1 MTSQYILWFLQ
12 RIAKLLKHNFTQS
25 HMKDNTSMSI
35 PQNMGKYSM
44 LMPIKIF
51 LNSSEIFHITIP
63 DWSEI
68 GPRSVTVRVNQKG
81 IDSNFYSAQSMFMHI
96 LPTAMARVFLCCD
109 KCSTLAFIFFHEWK
123 SICNM
128 FMTTPII
135 HAAATNS
142 QHIACKKMKMGD

>member
-25 HMKDNTSMSI
+25 HMKDDTYMSI

-68 GPRSVTVRVNQKG
+68 GPRSV
-81 IDSNFYSAQSMFMHI
+81 
-96 LPTAMARVFLCCD
+96 
-109 KCSTLAFIFFHEWK
+109 
-123 SICNM
+123 
-128 FMTTPII
+128 
-135 HAAATNS
+135 
-142 QHIACKKMKMGD
+142 